1 MNVTRAF
8 ARLRGMPPSE
18 VAARAAMGT
27 RRGIDRLAW
36 KLRPQHWDRGQ
47 LADALD
53 TGQPGMPAIATCL
66 RRSEWRA
73 AHAGLSDL
81 FARREPRFVLAPAA
95 RAGLAHAIRAQFPD
109 AASEAGRRGDTL
121 LSGRADLL
129 GYRNLLVAARDDGA
143 AGVNWQD
150 DPVNQR
156 TACEGHWSEV
166 PYLSPECGDHKVIW
180 ELNRHQQWL
189 MLGRAWCLT
198 GEARYRDGFVHQLHG
213 WMSQNPPE
221 SGINWAS
228 MLELAIRGLSWV
240 WALHLFA
247 QPQQPG
253 TPATEPPWTVDLL
266 LGLHRQLSL
275 VEHNLS
281 TFFSPNTHLL
291 GEALGLYVAGR
302 SLPELRRAS
311 AWAQL
316 GRQVLLDEMD
326 HQIHADG
333 GHVELSLHY
342 HRYTLDFYLLALS
355 IARLTHDSH
364 AAARFADG
372 VLRLARFAKAM
383 ADDRALLPRI
393 GDDDGGMLFPMC
405 GTDMANVGDSLSLAA
420 VLLDRPELG
429 DGRAHE
435 SVAWMTG
442 RVQPP
447 MAGTPAVSM
456 ALTASGYAVSRNRR
470 GDHLV
475 MDVGPLGFK
484 NGGHAHAD
492 ALSLTLSVAGT
503 PLLIDP
509 GTYCYTVDP
518 EARDRF
524 RCTPYHNTVT
534 VDHRSQSQPAGPFQW
549 SSAARATLDAW
560 RSNQAFDFVEA
571 AHDGY
576 APVIHTRQV
585 LSRPGCWIVVDWL
598 HGDTRAHAAAH
609 WHLDPQ
615 WTTLHA
621 ASGAVRADHPSGAR
635 VWVLAL
641 HAAIE
646 IVRGSEDGDALGWC
660 APVYGQR
667 LPTTTLRLSSL
678 APNGHPIVTL
688 IVESVEAP
696 VFDALRL
703 GDADDHDAL
712 GTGFMWTGTGT
723 AETVMAARPGAV
735 RRRRRAQAVATDARF
750 MAWRQSEGPGT
761 DALWVVDGTE
771 VDVAGRLGVSALH
784 GIPDLHV
791 ACGPDGPLVTS
802 SHPVEAL
809 GLRVH
814 GATGGPASDR
824 ADRLMVKG

>member
-1 MNVTRAF
+1 MRAIV
-8 ARLRGMPPSE
+8 R
-18 VAARAAMGT
+18 
-27 RRGIDRLAW
+27 
-36 KLRPQHWDRGQ
+36 Q
-47 LADALD
+47 
-53 TGQPGMPAIATCL
+53 L
-66 RRSEWRA
+66 RRSEWGT
-73 AHAGLSDL
+73 AHAQLSEL

-95 RAGLAHAIRAQFPD
+95 RPGLARAIRARFPE
-109 AASEAGRRGDTL
+109 AAHHAARRGDAIL
-121 LSGRADLL
+121 AGRADLL
-129 GYRNLLVAARDDGA
+129 GYRNLCVASRPDGTGDINWLHEPVNRRTARD
-143 AGVNWQD
+143 
-150 DPVNQR
+150 
-156 TACEGHWSEV
+156 GHWSEV

-180 ELNRHQQWL
+180 ELNRHQQWP

-198 GEARYRDGFVHQLHG
+198 GDSRYRDGFIDQLHG
-213 WMSQNPPE
+213 WMTQNPPE
-221 SGINWAS
+221 RGINWAS
-228 MLELAIRGLSWV
+228 MLELALRSLSWV
-240 WALHLFA
+240 WSLHLFA
-247 QPQQPG
+247 QPQEPG
-253 TPATEPPWTVDLL
+253 ASAAEAPWTIDLL
-266 LGLHRQLSL
+266 LGLDRQLSL

-311 AWAQL
+311 AWSQI

-326 HQIHADG
+326 RQIHADG

-355 IARLTHDSH
+355 IARLTHDTH

-372 VLRLARFAKAM
+372 VLRLARFAQAM
-383 ADDRALLPRI
+383 ADGHAVLPRI

-405 GTDMANVGDSLSLAA
+405 GSDAADVGESLSLAA

-429 DGRAHE
+429 DGRTHE

-442 RVQPP
+442 RVQPA
-447 MAGTPAVSM
+447 MAGTPAVST
-456 ALTASGYAVSRNRR
+456 ALTASGYIVSRNRR

-509 GTYCYTVDP
+509 GTFCYTVDP

-534 VDHRSQSQPAGPFQW
+534 VDHRSQSQPAGPFHW
-549 SSAARATLDAW
+549 SSAARSTLAAW
-560 RSNQAFDFVEA
+560 RSNAAFDFVEA
-571 AHDGY
+571 THDGY
-576 APVIHTRQV
+576 APVIHTRQL

-615 WTTLHA
+615 WATLHA
-621 ASGAVRADHPSGAR
+621 APGVVRADHPSGAR

-660 APVYGQR
+660 APVYGRR
-667 LPTTTLRLSSL
+667 LPTTALRLSSRS
-678 APNGHPIVTL
+678 PHGDPIVTL
-688 IVESVEAP
+688 IVAAAEAP
-696 VFDALRL
+696 AIHALAIGEAN
-703 GDADDHDAL
+703 GDPLHGAAF
-712 GTGFMWTGTGT
+712 TWTGTGT
-723 AETVMAARPGAV
+723 AETVLAAHPGAG
-735 RRRRRAQAVATDARF
+735 RRMRRVEEVATDARF
-750 MAWRQSEGPGT
+750 VAWSRQRSEF
-761 DALWVVDGTE
+761 DALWVVDCTA
-771 VDVAGRLGVSALH
+771 VDTGGHLDVSATH
-784 GIPDLHV
+784 EMPDLHV
-791 ACGPDGPLVTS
+791 TGGPVGPQVVS
-802 SHPVEAL
+802 SRDADAL
-809 GLRVH
+809 GLEVRSTRSS
-814 GATGGPASDR
+814 TGDSASELT
-824 ADRLMVKG
+824 AKG